1 MAIDIV
7 SRLSLHLANHQRSKL
22 FDILV
27 QSTLRFVALSAATL
41 PKFDKTFDSS
51 IIRQLQGA
59 HLVPDR
65 VARLFITSRGN
76 TLRLR

>member
-41 PKFDKTFDSS
+41 PKFDKTF
-51 IIRQLQGA
+51 ILQ
-59 HLVPDR
+59 
-65 VARLFITSRGN
+65 
-76 TLRLR
+76 